1 MFIKLGWMNY
11 ARHLAGFFQKSI
23 TFCLLIFALIMGM
36 FAFSK
41 GG

>member
-1 MFIKLGWMNY
+1 MCNKYGIEEN
-11 ARHLAGFFQKSI
+11 LAGFFQKSI